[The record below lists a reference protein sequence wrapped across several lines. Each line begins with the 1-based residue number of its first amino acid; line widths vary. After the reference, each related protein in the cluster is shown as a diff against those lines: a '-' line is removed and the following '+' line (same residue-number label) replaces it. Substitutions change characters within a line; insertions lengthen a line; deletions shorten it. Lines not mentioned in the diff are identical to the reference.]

1 MDPGT
6 TTGIAIFDL
15 TGRLLG
21 LQSSKGVSRS
31 AISAAALEKG
41 MPVIV
46 ATDKSPAPRTV
57 ERIASGFSA
66 KVHVP
71 DKGMDWRRKRD
82 LAKDFTS
89 SQAWPAKPGQEN
101 GRKAWK
107 NSHEKDALLA
117 GWHAWK
123 CVRQLVEKVERK
135 VGNGERGDFVKAQ
148 VLANGMKISDSANL
162 FENISKGANTFA

>member
-21 LQSSKGVSRS
+21 LQSSKGFSRS

-82 LAKDFTS
+82 LAKDFS
-89 SQAWPAKPGQEN
+89 SQAWPDGRSQEN